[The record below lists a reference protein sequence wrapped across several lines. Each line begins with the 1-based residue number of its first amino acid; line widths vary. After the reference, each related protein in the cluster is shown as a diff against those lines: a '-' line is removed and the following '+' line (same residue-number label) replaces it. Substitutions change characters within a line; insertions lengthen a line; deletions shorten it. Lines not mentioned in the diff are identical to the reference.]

1 MELSQALELVKRHIR
16 NRNLIKHMIATQACM
31 RRLAHHFDEDEEM
44 WALAGLLHD
53 IDYEKTES
61 DPSRH
66 GFVAIDILKDYGVSD
81 GILHAIAAHA
91 GSVERKSRID
101 RALYSVDPLTGLI
114 VASVLMHPS
123 KRLEAIDTE
132 FVLRRFKEKRFAQ
145 GANREQI
152 KKCSELGLS
161 LERFVRL
168 CLEGMKEVASELGL

>member
-1 MELSQALELVKRHIR
+1 MNSDQALELVKSHVTDK
-16 NRNLIKHMIATQACM
+16 NLVKHMLATQACM
-31 RRLAHHFDEDEEM
+31 RRLARHLGEDEEM

-61 DPSRH
+61 DPSGH
-66 GFVAIDILKDYGVSD
+66 GRVAVEILKDYGLSEE
-81 GILHAIAAHA
+81 ILHAIVAHV
-91 GSVERKSRID
+91 GSVQRKSKMD

-114 VASVLMHPS
+114 VASVLMHPTKKIAS
-123 KRLEAIDTE
+123 IGTG

-152 KKCSELGLS
+152 KECSELELS
-161 LERFVRL
+161 LDEFVSL